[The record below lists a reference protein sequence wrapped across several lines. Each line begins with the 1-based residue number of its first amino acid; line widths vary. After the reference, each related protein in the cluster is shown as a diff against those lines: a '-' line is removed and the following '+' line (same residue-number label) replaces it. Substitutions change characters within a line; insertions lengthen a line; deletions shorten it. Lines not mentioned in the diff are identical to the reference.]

1 MDTSNPNFTH
11 TNMIY
16 THVCKY
22 NVYVY
27 LLYYVL
33 TANHATARVNTI
45 IYLKHAVSRYTYV
58 NFHRV
63 FHLRLKLY

>member
-11 TNMIY
+11 TSMIY

-33 TANHATARVNTI
+33 TAAACKYYNIFKARSVPI
-45 IYLKHAVSRYTYV
+45 R
-58 NFHRV
+58 
-63 FHLRLKLY
+63 